1 MELYTSEVDLIEVS
15 KMEGMF
21 PYINMMNEKE
31 NIDIKDKMGFT
42 PLLTA
47 VKHKCLEN
55 TKHLLLLGA
64 DVNIKTNEG
73 SSALDIAIKN
83 TDIEMIEV
91 LFMNKID
98 RKNYDNYLYMR
109 YKFPDLEDFM
119 IEDIKIYKRYY
130 DKFFEKIV

>member
-55 TKHLLLLGA
+55 TKYLLLLGA
-64 DVNIKTNEG
+64 DVNIKSNDG
-73 SSALDIAIKN
+73 LSALDIAIMN
-83 TDIEMIEV
+83 TDIKMIEV
-91 LFMNKID
+91 LFMNKIE